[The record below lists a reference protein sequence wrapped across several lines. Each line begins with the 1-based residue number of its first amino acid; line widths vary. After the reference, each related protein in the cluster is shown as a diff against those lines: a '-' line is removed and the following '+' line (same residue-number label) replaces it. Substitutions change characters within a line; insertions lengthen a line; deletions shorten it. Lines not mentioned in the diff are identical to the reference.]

1 MQSAKGP
8 MVENLHARH
17 LRNESGDVFNR
28 ETHLPT
34 GQAASLNAGADELA
48 RREYRPI
55 ESLSPVNQRLQ
66 GQNRNELYD
75 ELGQIR

>member
-1 MQSAKGP
+1 MENDKRL
-8 MVENLHARH
+8 MVENLHPRH
-17 LRNESGDVFNR
+17 HRGESGDVFNR

-34 GQAASLNAGADELA
+34 GQARTLNAGGEDQA
-48 RREYRPI
+48 RRDYRPI
-55 ESLSPVNQRLQ
+55 ESISPVNQRLQ